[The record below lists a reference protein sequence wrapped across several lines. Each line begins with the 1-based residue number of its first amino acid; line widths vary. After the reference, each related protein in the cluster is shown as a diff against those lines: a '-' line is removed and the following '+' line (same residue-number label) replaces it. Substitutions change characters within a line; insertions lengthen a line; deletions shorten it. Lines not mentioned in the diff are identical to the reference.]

1 MKYTS
6 ILTIF
11 IAMLAFNSCSPSL
24 TPFTQKLYE
33 DYRWTEDDLKR
44 IQFYLS
50 EDIVLRRKFTDGES
64 RIQDGK
70 IKTIQGEK
78 VEELIF
84 PRGTPC
90 VYLFSPKTQRFAI
103 SFEASEPPK
112 YLMFGP
118 NPKYSNRFMLLGKE
132 WDRHSG
138 TITYNGVN
146 WYTTTASAVS
156 CLLVDLQKANV
167 LEHQTKVVKGQRVD
181 DR

>member
-1 MKYTS
+1 MKYTRVFS
-6 ILTIF
+6 IF
-11 IAMLAFNSCSPSL
+11 IFVATLMSCSPTL

-33 DYRWTEDDLKR
+33 DYKWSEADLKR

-78 VEELIF
+78 VEEIIF
-84 PRGTPC
+84 QRGTPC
-90 VYLFSPKTQRFAI
+90 VFLFSPKSNRFAI
-103 SFEASEPPK
+103 SFESADPPK

-118 NPKYSNRFMLLGKE
+118 NPKYSNRYMLLGKE

-156 CLLVDLQKANV
+156 CLLVDLQKANIT
-167 LEHQTKVVKGQRVD
+167 EHQTQVVKGQRVG